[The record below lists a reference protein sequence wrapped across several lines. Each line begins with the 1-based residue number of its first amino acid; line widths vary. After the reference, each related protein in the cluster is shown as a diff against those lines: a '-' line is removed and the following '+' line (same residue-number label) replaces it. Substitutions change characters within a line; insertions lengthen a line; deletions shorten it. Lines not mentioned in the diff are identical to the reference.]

1 MTEIY
6 SNISD
11 EVRHTAEA
19 AWRVAM
25 AEPNPIDAAKFLNSA
40 TEYYTHIF
48 TEEEVDFLR
57 FYFRT
62 QMEMMK

>member
-6 SNISD
+6 SDISD
-11 EVRHTAEA
+11 EVRKTAES
-19 AWRVAM
+19 AWKVAM
-25 AEPNPIDAAKFLNSA
+25 TQDNPIEVAKFLNNV
-40 TEYYTHIF
+40 TEYYRHLF